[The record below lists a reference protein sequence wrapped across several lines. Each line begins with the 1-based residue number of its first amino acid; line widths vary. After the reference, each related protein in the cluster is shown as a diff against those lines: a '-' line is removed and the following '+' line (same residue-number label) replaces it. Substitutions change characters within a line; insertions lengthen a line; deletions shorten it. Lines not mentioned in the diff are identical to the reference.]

1 MKRIILSFFLILAI
15 VGISGCID
23 SSTATSG
30 NKPILYVVVSDSM
43 EPTLYEGDIAI
54 VDDNPDNIQVGDIVI
69 YNATWYSKPI
79 IHRVIGIKH
88 DPYGNTFYVMKG
100 DNNPVPDPELVYRSQ
115 ITSKVEYSVP
125 KIGNI
130 IIWIRGY
137 DNL

>member
-1 MKRIILSFFLILAI
+1 MKRIILILILALSI

-30 NKPILYVVVSDSM
+30 NEPVLYVVVSNSM

-54 VDDNPDNIQVGDIVI
+54 VEDNPDNIQVGDIVI
-69 YNATWYSKPI
+69 YNATWYPRPI
-79 IHRVIGIKH
+79 IHRVIDIKN
-88 DPYGNTFYVMKG
+88 DSYGNTLYVIKG

-115 ITSKVEYSVP
+115 ITSKVQYSIP

-130 IIWIRGY
+130 IIWIR
-137 DNL
+137 DL

>member
-54 VDDNPDNIQVGDIVI
+54 VEDNPNNIQVGDIVI

-79 IHRVIGIKH
+79 IHRVIGIKQ
-88 DPYGNTFYVMKG
+88 DYYGNTFYVMKG

-115 ITSKVEYSVP
+115 ITSKVEYSIP

-130 IIWIRGY
+130 IIWIRG
-137 DNL
+137 L

>member
-88 DPYGNTFYVMKG
+88 DSYGNTFYVMKG